1 MEVVV
6 EVLVCWEYI
15 FVRIIIYVCDVWVNV
30 IVLGK
35 KFTKNDFIF
44 VLVFNTAQAT

>member
-15 FVRIIIYVCDVWVNV
+15 FVRIIYVCDVCVNV
-30 IVLGK
+30 LVLGK